1 MLFSFYWNQIKIKAF
16 NNIILILVLCEF
28 LVATLLSLIWIF
40 KIDFFSSPFSSSYN
54 LSVLNYEFSTE
65 NTSTW
70 NMFLVERRISIPN
83 ISGVLHPVTDSSR
96 SKDLKACLY
105 KRRPE
110 GFTPCSVAVRQHH
123 THTHTRRTLLLHSH
137 SVWPEH
143 ADIWTNTHTHHTH
156 HTHLSA
162 WVRSVAVNNRRPGW
176 GQTVQV
182 QGKHGERLSLK
193 HASHF

>member
-54 LSVLNYEFSTE
+54 LAVLNYEFSTE

-123 THTHTRRTLLLHSH
+123 THTHTHAAPSSCTLILSDLNMQ
-137 SVWPEH
+137 
-143 ADIWTNTHTHHTH
+143 TYGQTRTHTTRTTHTC
-156 HTHLSA
+156 LPESD
-162 WVRSVAVNNRRPGW
+162 
-176 GQTVQV
+176 
-182 QGKHGERLSLK
+182 L
-193 HASHF
+193 